1 MSKIKLKDFWKDG
14 YKAVV
19 CKTVDEVK
27 KFQIESCKAGFTS
40 GDIKRIS
47 EITED
52 FIIKN
57 MKENDG
63 TFCWSNEGFFAGSD
77 FYKKR
82 GFKIYKFSDIE
93 FPSIS
98 PVVSD
103 LIKFLTNRDLD
114 LSASEIYELANKL
127 NDRYCITIKGE

>member
-1 MSKIKLKDFWKDG
+1 MSKIKLKDFWKGG

-19 CKTVDEVK
+19 CKSVGEAK
-27 KFQIESCKAGFTS
+27 RFQIESYKSGFTS
-40 GDIKRIS
+40 GDIIHIN

-52 FIIKN
+52 LIIEY
-57 MKENDG
+57 MKEDDG
-63 TFCWSNEGFFAGSD
+63 TWCWTNEGFFAGLD

-98 PVVSD
+98 PTVCD
-103 LIKFLTNRDLD
+103 LINFLTDRDLD
-114 LSASEIYELANKL
+114 LSTSEIYELADKL

>member
-19 CKTVDEVK
+19 CKTVDEAK
-27 KFQIESCKAGFTS
+27 KFQLESCKAGFTS
-40 GDIKRIS
+40 GDIKFAS
-47 EITED
+47 QITKD
-52 FIIKN
+52 IINEN
-57 MKENDG
+57 MKANDG
-63 TFCWSNEGFFAGSD
+63 TFCWSNEGFFSGLD

-98 PVVSD
+98 PTVCD
-103 LIKFLTNRDLD
+103 LIKFLTDRDLD
-114 LSASEIYELANKL
+114 LSTSEIYELAEKL
-127 NDRYCITIKGE
+127 DDRYCITIKGE